1 MRHASAR
8 MTLDTLDR
16 LDLPI
21 EQIGRSL
28 PLKLFTADPDTAM
41 SCALLRYDAGFIP
54 PRCRQPHTRTST
66 TGSALPSR
74 GSSHAD
80 RYSYSPLDN
89 TGRCGFTG
97 FCI

>member
-16 LDLPI
+16 LELPI

-41 SCALLRYDAGFIP
+41 S
-54 PRCRQPHTRTST
+54 
-66 TGSALPSR
+66 
-74 GSSHAD
+74 
-80 RYSYSPLDN
+80 
-89 TGRCGFTG
+89 
-97 FCI
+97 